1 MFKESIKEIEY
12 LITNYFEGLFFG
24 DISKLESCFHK
35 NVFIYGDIKGM
46 DYLKSKNKYL
56 EGVKNRKSPNDLKE
70 TFSMKIIGIEI
81 MERIAMVKVHVPM
94 LGYNYYD
101 YLSLYNLE
109 GKWMIVNKIFT
120 HIE

>member
-24 DISKLESCFHK
+24 DISKLESCFHN

-94 LGYNYYD
+94 LGYNYCD